1 MGRGAQDRQKAPVRA
16 PLLRK
21 QTDLTKLEASPPTS
35 VRPFP
40 GKQTRAKW
48 LRGRRKRTACR
59 TSSSEPSCWGVHSG
73 SAPCFCYRIQS
84 KHPPRLLC
92 TAMEVGEPALW
103 PKENLIGLRT
113 SRTFGQLLKAEKLGC
128 ALQTHCSGGITE
140 SRSLPYCINHVLY
153 FRHFL
158 ML

>member
-1 MGRGAQDRQKAPVRA
+1 MGRGAQDRERA
-16 PLLRK
+16 RVTGPPLRK

-35 VRPFP
+35 VRPLP

-48 LRGRRKRTACR
+48 LRGRRRRTACR
-59 TSSSEPSCWGVHSG
+59 ASSTEPSCWGVHSG
-73 SAPCFCYRIQS
+73 SVPCFRYRI
-84 KHPPRLLC
+84 RLLC
-92 TAMEVGEPALW
+92 TAKEVGELALW
-103 PKENLIGLRT
+103 PKENLTGLRT